1 MEKKRISDF
10 SAEELEVF
18 LDFAKQYN
26 TVAGIKSNL
35 LGLIYEKANGIEK
48 EWPTL
53 EEKEKKK
60 WDQRYLPYHM
70 YPQDGR
76 LLEEF
81 NINSLDELADA
92 NLDEIMDIISETI
105 IDFKYFPDRKA
116 ETKERFESIV
126 KEYKKE
132 KNDIDGKAK

>member
-10 SAEELEVF
+10 SIEELNVF

-26 TVAGIKSNL
+26 NVAGIKNNL
-35 LGLIYEKANGIEK
+35 VGLIMEKSNGIEK
-48 EWPTL
+48 EWPTF
-53 EEKEKKK
+53 EEKEIVK

-81 NINSLDELADA
+81 NINSLEELAEA
-92 NLDEIMDIISETI
+92 NLDEIMDIVSETI
-105 IDFKYFPDRKA
+105 IDFKYFPEKKL
-116 ETKERFESIV
+116 ETKERFKSIIN
-126 KEYKKE
+126 EYKKE
-132 KNDIDGKAK
+132 KNDIDGKTK